1 MTDSVVSNILF
12 TTLLIIPTMD
22 PKEFLDKLIEAS
34 SSKKFHW
41 QLKSEPLTGESEKAL
56 RITKNLFD
64 DEELF
69 NSIDNELNHLDSRSV
84 IAQGMLLL
92 SQSLISD
99 VKDYVGDTLDTS
111 KIAIGFLPI
120 GLFEAFVS
128 NKSFDKI
135 PLNGYTICI
144 SQGLYYSLQILV
156 KCLILEQLSDEYTH
170 LKKSGRQDYKA
181 ALKLY
186 FNPKALNQKDLFF
199 NGFTVEEQAQLGTHQ
214 HLISSMI
221 LKFIVFHEIAHIT
234 HNDFQTLESHN
245 IQLFDIVKPS
255 NSPSPRDSYKNF
267 QAEFKADEFA
277 ICKICDVASSNVGVW
292 ANFSSVYLFLLFLSN
307 IESLTNNRNTTH
319 PSAKSRAENLVNFM
333 KKRYGIDTEGQ
344 KNLLWLEDANKRWFN
359 EYLAS

>member
-1 MTDSVVSNILF
+1 MTGSVVSNTLF
-12 TTLLIIPTMD
+12 TTLLITPTME

-34 SSKKFHW
+34 SSKKLHW
-41 QLKSEPLTGESEKAL
+41 QLKSEPLTGEPEMAL
-56 RITKNLFD
+56 RITKDLFD

-69 NSIDNELNHLDSRSV
+69 NSIDNELNHLDSNNV
-84 IAQGMLLL
+84 IAHGMSLL
-92 SQSLISD
+92 SQSLTSD
-99 VKDYVGDTLDTS
+99 VKDHVGETLDTS
-111 KIAIGFLPI
+111 KIAIGFLPT

-128 NKSFDKI
+128 NKNFDKQR
-135 PLNGYTICI
+135 LNGYTICI

-156 KCLILEQLSDEYTH
+156 KCMILEQLGDEYTH
-170 LKKSGRQDYKA
+170 IKKSGCQDYKA

-199 NGFTVEEQAQLGTHQ
+199 NGFTVEEQAHLDTHK
-214 HLISSMI
+214 HLVSSMT
-221 LKFIVFHEIAHIT
+221 LKFIVFHEVAHII

-255 NSPSPRDSYKNF
+255 NSPSPRDPYKNF

-307 IESLTNNRNTTH
+307 IESLTKNRNTTH
-319 PSAKSRAENLVNFM
+319 PSAKSRAENLLNFM
-333 KKRYGIDTEGQ
+333 KERYGIDTEAQ
-344 KNLLWLEDANKRWFN
+344 KNLLWLENADKRWFS
-359 EYLAS
+359 EYLKS